1 MHSLVKYLVA
11 AMLAWVPAR
20 VHAPREPIDEVLT
33 RYESI
38 AADVASV
45 ALDEKEAPLFAGPAG
60 RSETALLM
68 LSIAS
73 YESTFQRVVDDGTR
87 LGDNGH
93 SYCLMQIR
101 VGGGETREG
110 WTGKQL
116 VDDRTLCFRAGLH
129 ILHASFHACRKLPLE
144 DRLSA
149 YVSGHCYANA
159 AISRSRIWRARSWW
173 AAHELPAEGAE
184 ES

>member
-1 MHSLVKYLVA
+1 MHSLVTYLVA
-11 AMLAWVPAR
+11 AMLAWVPMRA
-20 VHAPREPIDEVLT
+20 HAPLESAEDGLA

-38 AADVASV
+38 ATDAATVAMDENEE
-45 ALDEKEAPLFAGPAG
+45 ALFGGPAG

-73 YESTFQRVVDDGTR
+73 YESSFRRAVDDGTQ
-87 LGDNGH
+87 LGDHGH

-116 VDDRTLCFRAGLH
+116 VDDRTRCFRAALH
-129 ILHASFHACRKLPLE
+129 ILHASFHACRKLVVE

-149 YVSGHCYANA
+149 YASGRCFANA
-159 AISRSRIWRARSWW
+159 SVSRSRIWRARSWW
-173 AAHELPAEGAE
+173 ALHEPPAPET